1 MRDRGRLIGQARDPV
16 YEILGTDVPGPCERT
31 AVSPRDP
38 DPKSADLN
46 PGEHPFRPATTLDP
60 ARDLSVCFQR
70 LANFDS
76 AAFERLGR
84 YESALARQIVQVI
97 FLLNSTRRR

>member
-1 MRDRGRLIGQARDPV
+1 LIGQARDPV
-16 YEILGTDVPGPCERT
+16 YEILGANILDPCERT
-31 AVSPRDP
+31 KAGPSNR

-46 PGEHPFRPATTLDP
+46 PGDHPSAATPLDP

-84 YESALARQIVQVI
+84 YESALARQIVQ
-97 FLLNSTRRR
+97 

>member
-1 MRDRGRLIGQARDPV
+1 M
-16 YEILGTDVPGPCERT
+16 YEILGAIVPGPCERT
-31 AVSPRDP
+31 ETGPRDC

-46 PGEHPFRPATTLDP
+46 PDDHHVRPATTLDP

-76 AAFERLGR
+76 TAFERLGR
-84 YESALARQIVQVI
+84 YESALARQIEQVI